1 MLQHRTLKT
10 RTPSRHDWLCSYVA
24 WTVLLTFFTTI
35 ALKREGTVA
44 EERVGIFEARLV
56 VFTRFVRTVQNCN
69 KAKLSFLCFVQRKNK
84 PTSSES

>member
-35 ALKREGTVA
+35 ALKRERTVA

-56 VFTRFVRTVQNCN
+56 VFTGLVRAVEICKTKTNPNLFSC
-69 KAKLSFLCFVQRKNK
+69 LLQRKNK
-84 PTSSES
+84 TST